1 MLINSLLP
9 LHYKNRILQHQLWD
23 RWKNMPLCCF
33 FLSFGVWTVFLWY
46 CEKSNFKQK
55 ISIEFINTKLKAHEM
70 NLSRGGNW
78 SFQEHFPKTVSH
90 WEFYYG
96 LLTELPRT
104 IVTDNFFAQF
114 VQTQKSYPTFF
125 DKVIILTWILLIK
138 LNFSNKL
145 NSYRTYSLQ
154 NTSHLSVQV

>member
-9 LHYKNRILQHQLWD
+9 LHYKNRILKHQHLRQVKKYASLF
-23 RWKNMPLCCF
+23 F
-33 FLSFGVWTVFLWY
+33 FLSFGLWTVFLWY

-55 ISIEFINTKLKAHEM
+55 ISIELINTKLKAHEM
-70 NLSRGGNW
+70 NMSREGNW

-96 LLTELPRT
+96 LLTKLPRT
-104 IVTDNFFAQF
+104 IVTHNFFAQF

-138 LNFSNKL
+138 QHFSNKL
-145 NSYRTYSLQ
+145 NSYRTYSM
-154 NTSHLSVQV
+154 